1 MRKKT
6 SRSPGKGSGFRKLF
20 RTENPVAGVAQAGND
35 VLMLI
40 ELFVHRADINLYV
53 RMSFLQS
60 GKTFRRCNNAH
71 KAHAFG
77 AFVFDLRDSVDGGTS
92 GG

>member
-40 ELFVHRADINLYV
+40 ELFVHRRRYKSV
-53 RMSFLQS
+53 RQDELPAKRQDLQ
-60 GKTFRRCNNAH
+60 A
-71 KAHAFG
+71 
-77 AFVFDLRDSVDGGTS
+77 LQ
-92 GG
+92 

>member
-40 ELFVHRADINLYV
+40 ELFRPPRRYKSV
-53 RMSFLQS
+53 RQDELPAKRQDLQ
-60 GKTFRRCNNAH
+60 A
-71 KAHAFG
+71 
-77 AFVFDLRDSVDGGTS
+77 LQ
-92 GG
+92 